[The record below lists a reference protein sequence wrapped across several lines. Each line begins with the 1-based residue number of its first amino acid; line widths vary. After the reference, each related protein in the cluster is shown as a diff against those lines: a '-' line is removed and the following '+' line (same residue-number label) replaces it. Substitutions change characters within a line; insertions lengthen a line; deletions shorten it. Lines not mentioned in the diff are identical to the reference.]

1 MAKGQSRRS
10 SGDMLPGEARRQ
22 GLVTVERVS
31 FLPGASDSTGREVHS
46 YIVRTRRMDGAWS
59 HQVEYRGQNWEM
71 PGRVYEMMER
81 QRASIVKQ
89 QRKEKARE
97 VHQRLAA
104 QSQERVNQIGEN

>member
-1 MAKGQSRRS
+1 M
-10 SGDMLPGEARRQ
+10 
-22 GLVTVERVS
+22 
-31 FLPGASDSTGREVHS
+31 
-46 YIVRTRRMDGAWS
+46 
-59 HQVEYRGQNWEM
+59 EYRGQNWEM